1 MRVEPGGRVREV
13 VRELGPAGPFSPRPE
28 SQGLIN
34 LRSNENPFGGAYRR
48 YPDDDLDVLV
58 RHYVVA
64 LDEVEP
70 PPQPGRHGEWNG
82 ENVLMTRGAVDA
94 LDLVLR
100 TFFEPGADTV
110 AVTPP
115 NFVFFDR
122 LAATHGIARCPVPL
136 GGERFDRLDVERLV
150 SLPVRG
156 VLLCDPNNPSST
168 RLDAGDLDRLLARFV
183 GLVVIDETYVEFDA
197 RASHRH
203 RVGEHPNLIVLR
215 SLSKGFGMAGLRLG
229 AILADPGVIAAIR
242 EVRPP
247 FAVPGPVIERAV
259 DGLADPSVL
268 RRRIE
273 SFVEERGRLV
283 DALSRCPRVLQIFGD
298 AGFVTVEVGDLAGVA
313 ADLRRAR
320 IDVVINPGGWQRRIR
335 ISVGSRHEN
344 AQLIAALSGE
354 PPATAPSTEPRHAP
368 PTPIS
373 TQ

>member
-1 MRVEPGGRVREV
+1 MRVGAGNRVREA
-13 VRELGPAGPFSPRPE
+13 VRELGPAGPSGPRPE
-28 SQGLIN
+28 SRGLIN

-48 YPDDDLDVLV
+48 YPDNDLGVLA
-58 RHYVVA
+58 RRYLAA
-64 LDEVEP
+64 LDAVEP
-70 PPQPGRHGEWNG
+70 PPQPAPYRGWDG

-100 TFFEPGADTV
+100 TFFEPGADAV

-115 NFVFFDR
+115 NFGFFDR
-122 LAATHGIARCPVPL
+122 LAAIHGIARCPVPL

-168 RLDAGDLDRLLARFV
+168 RLDAGDLDRLLDRFE
-183 GLVVIDETYVEFDA
+183 GLVIIDETYVEFDT

-203 RVGEHPNLIVLR
+203 RVGAHPNLIVLR

-229 AILADPGVIAAIR
+229 AILADPVVVAAIG

-247 FAVPGPVIERAV
+247 FAVPVPVIERAL
-259 DGLADPSVL
+259 DELADPSVL

-283 DALSRCPRVLQIFGD
+283 AALSRCPRVIRVFGD
-298 AGFVTVEVGDLAGVA
+298 AGFVTVEVGDLTGA
-313 ADLRRAR
+313 AAALRHAR
-320 IDVVINPGGWQRRIR
+320 IDAVINPEGWQRRIR
-335 ISVGSRHEN
+335 VSVGSRHEN
-344 AQLIAALSGE
+344 AQLIAALSAE
-354 PPATAPSTEPRHAP
+354 PGHAP
-368 PTPIS
+368 PAPIL